1 METSSPTNLSSPPPT
16 PGQTKGGTWK
26 KIIGIIS
33 IIFGALAIIQSA
45 MAPVMIP
52 FTRATM
58 ESSVT
63 DDAGKEKLDAYI
75 EKLTSLSMMS
85 SVILGLLSVL
95 LLVGG
100 VLLIKQNKIAPTL
113 LISWAILKMV
123 AGGYLNFKNYLLMQD
138 QFEILTPTAQI
149 EGFGAAETEM
159 FNNITSI
166 SAMVGLVGG
175 TLWLMAFP
183 IFILIWFNRRKIKA
197 EVRGW

>member
-1 METSSPTNLSSPPPT
+1 M
-16 PGQTKGGTWK
+16 
-26 KIIGIIS
+26 
-33 IIFGALAIIQSA
+33 
-45 MAPVMIP
+45 
-52 FTRATM
+52 
-58 ESSVT
+58 T

-75 EKLTSLSMMS
+75 EKLSSLSMMS

-123 AGGYLNFKNYLLMQD
+123 AGGYFNFKNYLLMQD
-138 QFEILTPTAQI
+138 QFEILTPTAQV

-183 IFILIWFNRRKIKA
+183 IFILIWFNRRKIKE